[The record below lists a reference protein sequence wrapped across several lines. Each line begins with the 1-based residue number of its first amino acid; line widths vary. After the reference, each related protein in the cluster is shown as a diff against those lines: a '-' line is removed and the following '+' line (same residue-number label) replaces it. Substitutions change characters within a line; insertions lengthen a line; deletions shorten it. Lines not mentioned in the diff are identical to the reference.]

1 MKLLENKTALITGA
15 SRGIGRKHALLFA
28 DEGANII
35 FTDLRANDDSESLL
49 AELRAKG
56 VRADFMASNASD
68 FAQAQ
73 EVASWVA
80 EHYGRLDVLVNNA
93 GITRDGLLVRMD
105 EAAWDAVLGINLKG
119 VFLMTKAAAKSMMRA
134 RSGAIVNVASIVGI
148 TGNPGQ
154 ANYTASKGGVIAL
167 TKTCAKELGARGIR
181 VNAVAPG
188 FIHTAMTDALK
199 PELREAMLKTIPLAR
214 AGEPED
220 VAAVVAFLAGPDAA
234 YVSGQTIPVCGG
246 MI

>member
-1 MKLLENKTALITGA
+1 MADLTGKIALVTGA
-15 SRGIGRKHALLFA
+15 ARGIGQAIALRLAA
-28 DEGANII
+28 DGA
-35 FTDLRANDDSESLL
+35 DLALVDLKAEWL
-49 AELRAKG
+49 AETADKARALGRRAECYAVDVSDGASVAAG
-56 VRADFMASNASD
+56 VDAA
-68 FAQAQ
+68 
-73 EVASWVA
+73 VAA
-80 EHYGRLDVLVNNA
+80 FGKIDILVNNA
-93 GITRDGLLVRMD
+93 GITRDGLLVRM
-105 EAAWDAVLGINLKG
+105 EESAWDAVLGINLKG
-119 VFLMTKAAAKSMMRA
+119 VFLMTKAAAKYMMKA
-134 RSGAIVNVASIVGI
+134 RSGSIVNVASIVGI

-181 VNAVAPG
+181 CNAVAPG

-234 YVSGQTIPVCGG
+234 YVSGQTLPVCGG